1 MNLQLDDP
9 EFRDFNI
16 SYLWSPDLRAGS
28 GPNERK
34 LFRLAYESR
43 KGVRGTAGESAD
55 TMCWTL
61 RPAAFESFQKLHGPR
76 AIDYRDWFYS
86 KLCQFLGILLYE
98 QLRVFGLGAW
108 GGPAPPQ
115 TDEPWNEGC
124 GVLCGD
130 GPLIERDELEEQLSP
145 EDHQNEELN
154 WAELVLLLAKAG
166 EDRPATLWEWLRR
179 LRKKRASTQTS
190 GRYWTKNRERDQVIR
205 NCLMRKMERRAIC
218 EELDRRTIPILP
230 SLQKAGFGRWVE
242 AWDDPRSRGTLQQ
255 LFSKLAARQKPVK
268 PPPVSE

>member
-28 GPNERK
+28 GPNESK
-34 LFRLAYESR
+34 LFRLVYESR
-43 KGVRGTAGESAD
+43 KGVRGAAGEFAD
-55 TMCWTL
+55 TMYWTL
-61 RPAAFESFQKLHGPR
+61 RPAAFESFQRLHGPR
-76 AIDYRDWFYS
+76 AIDYRDWFYG
-86 KLCQFLGILLYE
+86 KLCQFLSILVYE
-98 QLRVFGLGAW
+98 QLRVYGLGAW
-108 GGPAPPQ
+108 GGAAPPQ

-130 GPLIERDELEEQLSP
+130 GELIERDELEEQLSP
-145 EDHQNEELN
+145 EDHENEELN
-154 WAELVLLLAKAG
+154 WAELVLLLADAG
-166 EDRPATLWEWLRR
+166 EDRLATLQEWLRR
-179 LRKKRASTQTS
+179 FREKRASNQPS
-190 GRYWTKNRERDQVIR
+190 GRHWVKNAERDQIIL

-230 SLQKAGFGRWVE
+230 SLQKIGFVRWVD
-242 AWDDPRSRGTLQQ
+242 AWDDQESRSTVQQ

-268 PPPVSE
+268 PPPIAK